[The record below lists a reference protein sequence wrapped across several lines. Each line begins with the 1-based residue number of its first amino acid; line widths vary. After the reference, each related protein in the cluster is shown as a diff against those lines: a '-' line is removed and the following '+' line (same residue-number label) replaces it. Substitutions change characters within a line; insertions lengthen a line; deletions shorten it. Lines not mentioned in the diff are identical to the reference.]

1 MPLTE
6 LEWVV
11 GIGFGVEKENAVLE
25 NLTKISVRQVEMT
38 GRQLVRPWSSG
49 EDWSKS
55 GVWLGAQDSAGQASR
70 GSAVQGIGELSC
82 PALWPRAI
90 CSCWALDI

>member
-1 MPLTE
+1 MTLWILIPAPGWMLMPLTE

-11 GIGFGVEKENAVLE
+11 GIGFGVEKENAILE

-49 EDWSKS
+49 ERIGLKVVF
-55 GVWLGAQDSAGQASR
+55 GLGHRTVLVRPAGAVLFKESDS
-70 GSAVQGIGELSC
+70 
-82 PALWPRAI
+82 
-90 CSCWALDI
+90 